1 MSVAAKG
8 PTTQE
13 LRAQLSIE
21 RKQLTDALE
30 DLREGVHSARRI
42 PIIIGGALLAGLA
55 TVGAVKFVRNRG
67 D

>member
-1 MSVAAKG
+1 MSVADKR
-8 PTTQE
+8 PTVEE

-21 RKQLTDALE
+21 REQLTDALE

-55 TVGAVKFVRNRG
+55 AVVAVKIVRSRG